1 MQSVH
6 EKIIILLLIVLS
18 VSLLIQ
24 AIYYLAVYI
33 RFAVYHQPAGTHESK
48 PVSVILCAKNELANL
63 TKYLH
68 LFLEQAY
75 PEYEVVVVDDCS
87 WDETGPFLEE
97 MQKKYSH
104 LRVVS
109 LKEQE
114 RYRHGK
120 KFALTLGI
128 KAAKYEWLLL
138 SDADCMPAGKNWLAQ
153 MQSQFAPS
161 TEFVLGYGAFHK
173 ENGLLNKLIRLDA
186 MMVAVQYFS
195 FALMKSPYMGVGR
208 NLAYKKSLF
217 FRVKGFAKHNHVAS
231 GDDDLFVNENATATN
246 TGIQVTPAAF
256 TYSDAK
262 KSFGEWY
269 TQKLRHTSTGKYYQG
284 RHKALLFIQPLFNF
298 LFLISF
304 FALLGMGFN
313 WKVLAGIYGTL
324 LLIKIGILFS
334 SARKLQEKDVL
345 WFFPLL
351 EPFLLIIHT
360 TFFIANLFRKQK
372 LWK

>member
-6 EKIIILLLIVLS
+6 EKIVILLLIVLS
-18 VSLLIQ
+18 ISFLIQ
-24 AIYYLAVYI
+24 VVYYLAVYI
-33 RFAVYHQPAGTHESK
+33 RLAVYKPQADTHDTK

-87 WDETGPFLEE
+87 WDETAPFLEE
-97 MQKKYSH
+97 MQTKYSH

-128 KAAKYEWLLL
+128 KAAKHEWLLL
-138 SDADCMPAGKNWLAQ
+138 SDADCMPAGKNWLAN
-153 MQSQFAPS
+153 MQNRFAPS
-161 TEFVLGYGAFHK
+161 TEIVLGYGAFHK
-173 ENGLLNKLIRLDA
+173 EKSLLNKLIRLDA
-186 MMVAVQYFS
+186 LMVAVQYLS
-195 FALMKSPYMGVGR
+195 FALKRNPYMGVGR
-208 NLAYKKSLF
+208 NLAYRKSLF
-217 FRVKGFAKHNHVAS
+217 FRVKGFAKHNHVPS
-231 GDDDLFVNENATATN
+231 GDDDLFVNENANAQN
-246 TGIQVTPAAF
+246 TEIQITPAAF

-262 KSFGEWY
+262 KSFGQWY
-269 TQKLRHTSTGKYYQG
+269 QQKLRHTSTAKYYKSN
-284 RHKALLFIQPLFNF
+284 HKTLLFMQPLFNF
-298 LFLISF
+298 LFLASF
-304 FALLGMGFN
+304 LALLLMGFN
-313 WKVLAGIYGTL
+313 WKVLAGIYAAL
-324 LLIKIGILFS
+324 LVIKIGMLFP
-334 SARKLQEKDVL
+334 SAGKLQERDVL
-345 WFFPLL
+345 WFYPLF
-351 EPFLLIIHT
+351 EPFLLIIHS